1 MNDEQKAALLK
12 PLMHSRLGKIDYTD
26 IEKYKGYCRV
36 FSSFG
41 LVLPDDDATCRS
53 NLRDWLAKYYHD
65 QAMWYLS
72 RGQRQSVSFRSNRI
86 EEHATVVIKNFQKI
100 CPVQWVY
107 EVQSYESRHGGCGYV
122 MAKSS
127 AEAEQLGKMMYH
139 IQGANVWVRR
149 KSPAFDKSRFCEY
162 QSASVKSLQKQIQR
176 NLGEIKSLQNKNESI
191 KESITTLQTNLM
203 IFLDD

>member
-26 IEKYKGYCRV
+26 IEKYKGYCRL

-86 EEHATVVIKNFQKI
+86 EEHATVVIKNFQTG
-100 CPVQWVY
+100 
-107 EVQSYESRHGGCGYV
+107 SGGDV
-122 MAKSS
+122 
-127 AEAEQLGKMMYH
+127 L
-139 IQGANVWVRR
+139 
-149 KSPAFDKSRFCEY
+149 D
-162 QSASVKSLQKQIQR
+162 
-176 NLGEIKSLQNKNESI
+176 
-191 KESITTLQTNLM
+191 
-203 IFLDD
+203 LDDSGYIITIPGSSKTKIPGIFATGDAQDRIYRQAVTAAGSGCMGALDAERFLAQKELELAEVSQK